1 MMAYHNA
8 CQKNNLEMR
17 LIRIGFLERRAKTPS
32 DELAGVENPPWIECP
47 LHRAM
52 QFAHFS

>member
-1 MMAYHNA
+1 MAYHNA